1 MKFTVWSVL
10 SKHFYHEPFMTTI
23 YFFIHPSIYPS
34 FLLFIHSFRQC
45 LDSMCLTLT
54 NRVRGPS
61 CKLREA
67 RARTINP
74 SGKKRGSVTYSMDR
88 ENEVSIIFIIS
99 LDSNR
104 EKILIQNNF

>member
-1 MKFTVWSVL
+1 MKFTAWSVL
-10 SKHFYHEPFMTTI
+10 SKHFYHEPFMATI

-34 FLLFIHSFRQC
+34 FLLFIHSFHQC
-45 LDSMCLTLT
+45 LDSMCLPLT

-67 RARTINP
+67 RARHK
-74 SGKKRGSVTYSMDR
+74 SERKKKRDSVTYSMDR
-88 ENEVSIIFIIS
+88 ENEVSMIFIIS

>member
-67 RARTINP
+67 RARHKSERKKTRFRNLQHGP
-74 SGKKRGSVTYSMDR
+74 RKRGEY
-88 ENEVSIIFIIS
+88 NIYYIS
-99 LDSNR
+99 
-104 EKILIQNNF
+104 EFK